1 MEKRKKIVKFLVA
14 ILLGILWC
22 IVGSIFH
29 TLFWMAAEYPY
40 IFPYETLIVEGYF
53 MTMVIYY
60 FHEITNGTWKNYLEL
75 GFLLV
80 FCILE
85 GWFLHMDR
93 QGFSN
98 IADFGY
104 KFMPICLVAM
114 LVSFFLY
121 KCKQKK
127 KQQCKLTKINKSAFT
142 ILTGFWSYLGI
153 TLIGDNAFIS
163 FLMLIISPIF
173 IVSYIV
179 IAQKIL
185 KREYRWKLFCAYIFV
200 FFILFLK
207 VCIMSMLEIDIY
219 GYRRLEEFFMLAIP
233 FGIAVAIGEQI
244 VCVSDKRNDSK
255 SAKPAEEN
263 VEPNKGWQVNRMEKK
278 SKLLPILISIPISIL
293 GYLIYYIVCKT
304 AVPAF
309 VVLTLLNE
317 KGDFL
322 YIYMDVYG
330 MIFVWLVLIAESYCM
345 IMILIRFHKATNGM
359 AVGYPEGC
367 LLLWICG
374 ILGQTFMSGQ
384 QLKLSTVLLL
394 ESDISILKDIRMML
408 LCLIVFGVSSLFYKI
423 GQKKK
428 VKGFKWKI
436 NKRILIFLLICL
448 SCIVLIG
455 VAFYIWIALTWQPI
469 NG

>member
-1 MEKRKKIVKFLVA
+1 MKKLKKFLLA
-14 ILLGILWC
+14 MLLGSLWC
-22 IVGSIFH
+22 IVGSIASI
-29 TLFWMAAEYPY
+29 LFGIATRYPY
-40 IFPYETLIVEGYF
+40 ISPYETFIIEGYF

-60 FHEITNGTWKNYLEL
+60 FHETTNGTWKNYLEL

-85 GWFLHMDR
+85 GWFLYMDR

-98 IADFGY
+98 IVDFGY

-121 KCKQKK
+121 KCKQKQ
-127 KQQCKLTKINKSAFT
+127 KQQCKLTKINKSVFT

-153 TLIGDNAFIS
+153 TLIGDSAFS
-163 FLMLIISPIF
+163 FFLMLLISPVF
-173 IVSYIV
+173 IVLYIV

-200 FFILFLK
+200 FFVLFLK
-207 VCIMSMLEIDIY
+207 VSIMSILELDIY
-219 GYRRLEEFFMLAIP
+219 GYCELEEFFMLAIP
-233 FGIAVAIGEQI
+233 YGIAVAIGEQI

-255 SAKPAEEN
+255 LAKLAEEN
-263 VEPNKGWQVNRMEKK
+263 IEPNKGWQVNRMEKK
-278 SKLLPILISIPISIL
+278 SKLFPILISIPISIL

-309 VVLTLLNE
+309 SVLVLLIENYNY
-317 KGDFL
+317 DYM
-322 YIYMDVYG
+322 YIDVYA
-330 MIFVWLVLIAESYCM
+330 MVFVWIVLIAESYCM
-345 IMILIRFHKATNGM
+345 IMILIRFHKATKGM
-359 AVGYPEGC
+359 TVGYLEGC

-374 ILGQTFMSGQ
+374 ALGHTIISGQ
-384 QLKLSTVLLL
+384 QLRLSTVLLL
-394 ESDISILKDIRMML
+394 ESDISIAKDIRMML

-428 VKGFKWKI
+428 IKGFKWKI
-436 NKRILIFLLICL
+436 NKTILIFLLICL
-448 SCIVLIG
+448 SCIVLIW
-455 VAFYIWIALTWQPI
+455 VAFYIWIALTLQPI